1 MAGREERLQMI
12 RSVDRLG
19 YETFDLL
26 IVGGGIIGAGVARDA
41 AMRNLR
47 VALIDQGD
55 FGSGT
60 SSRSSKLVH
69 GGLRYLEQAEFRLVY
84 EACRERRVLL
94 RIAPHLVKP
103 QPILFPCYHG
113 TGRPLWK
120 VRCGLALYD
129 FLAGDRAI
137 GKHRMVSP
145 EEIHRLEPAMDL
157 RRLDG
162 GGIYYDCRMND
173 SRLCI
178 ENVISAD
185 QNGAV
190 VANYVRLAEFS
201 KSGGAITGAV
211 VEDLE
216 TGKEIQIHAR
226 IIVNATGPW
235 ADLLRTLDDP
245 AAKLVVRKTRG
256 VHLLTRRLLQ
266 STGAA
271 WTARAD
277 GRMLFL
283 MPFDDAHSLIGTTDT
298 DSREDPSDPGIDS
311 GDVDYLL
318 AEVNAILAGS
328 PLTRRDVKGVF
339 SGLRTLISH
348 QGKPSDISREY
359 KIEESQSGLISVI
372 GGKFTTYRAMA
383 ERVVDRVMRRS
394 GRPRIPC
401 QTDGVALAAGP
412 AGAACG
418 SEPFMEHEI
427 FPKCGVAWKDAVHAV
442 QFEMARRPMDFLR
455 RRTTLALIRPP
466 APEVAQTLCRLF
478 QKDIGWDSA
487 KIERE
492 TAQALCEWGR
502 YHIQAD

>member
-1 MAGREERLQMI
+1 MNRDT
-12 RSVDRLG
+12 DRLG
-19 YETFDLL
+19 DAPFDIL

-41 AMRNLR
+41 AMRGLR

-69 GGLRYLEQAEFRLVY
+69 GGLRYLERAEFRLVH
-84 EACRERRVLL
+84 EACRERRILL

-120 VRCGLALYD
+120 IRCGLALYD

-137 GKHRMVSP
+137 GTHRMVSP
-145 EEIHRLEPAMDL
+145 EEIHRLEPAMDP

-173 SRLCI
+173 SRLCL

-185 QNGAV
+185 RNGAA
-190 VANYVRLAEFS
+190 VANYVRLAGFS
-201 KSGGAITGAV
+201 KSSGAISGAA

-216 TGKEIQIHAR
+216 TGKEIHIRAG

-235 ADLLRTLDDP
+235 ADQLRIMDDP
-245 AAKLVVRKTRG
+245 AAHSVVRKTKG
-256 VHLLTRRLLQ
+256 IHLLTRRLLQ

-271 WTARAD
+271 WTARSD

-298 DSREDPSDPGIDS
+298 DSREDPSDPGIDP
-311 GDVDYLL
+311 GDIEYLL
-318 AEVNAILAGS
+318 AEVNAVLAGS
-328 PLTRRDVKGVF
+328 PLSRRDVRGVF
-339 SGLRTLISH
+339 AGLRTLISH
-348 QGKPSDISREY
+348 PGNPSDLSREY
-359 KIEESQSGLISVI
+359 KIEESRSGLISVI

-383 ERVVDRVMRRS
+383 ERVVDRVMRRLR
-394 GRPRIPC
+394 RPRIPC
-401 QTDGVALAAGP
+401 RTDRVALAEGQAGDGID
-412 AGAACG
+412 AGQIA
-418 SEPFMEHEI
+418 EEEI
-427 FPKCGVAWKDAVHAV
+427 FPNCGVAWEDAVYAIR
-442 QFEMARRPMDFLR
+442 FEMARRPIDFLR
-455 RRTTLALIRPP
+455 RRTTLALIHPP
-466 APEVAQTLCRLF
+466 SADVLMTLSKIF
-478 QKDIGWDSA
+478 QKHLGWDSE
-487 KIERE
+487 KTERE
-492 TAQALCEWGR
+492 SASAQHEWAR
-502 YHIQAD
+502 HHIPKE